1 MRILVVYPYAPYPVT
16 RGTFQRTFHLL
27 RELARRHEVDLFC
40 LDEDG
45 VAAPQLGV
53 FEGFCKRVHFHR
65 FQHPAWPS
73 LFPDRLLN
81 PSPTTM
87 RHWEDESAHAALAEF
102 TAGRDYDLIHFCD
115 LVLWPYVRRLPHTCP
130 RVMDR
135 SRVDLLFQ
143 TEELRTLK
151 LGFKER
157 FLRRENLWK
166 LRRVERAASRELTAT
181 VVCGPDDEVFMRA
194 HVSATAPILVLAN
207 GCDTSFYD
215 QNLFPPREPAEP
227 TYLFCGAM
235 DYSPNVDGLGWYFA
249 EVDPLVRVS
258 MPSRRVQIV
267 GRNPAPSVRAHG
279 ALAGVTV
286 TGEVPDVRPHYQTA
300 HFQIVPLRIGGG
312 TRLKIVESLAIGCPV
327 VSTTLGA
334 QGLEL
339 VHDEHIL
346 LADSPADFAA
356 AIRRLAGDAALRE
369 RLRVA
374 GRARILERYG
384 WPSLV
389 QKLEAYYQTL
399 VPPATHG

>member
-1 MRILVVYPYAPYPVT
+1 
-16 RGTFQRTFHLL
+16 
-27 RELARRHEVDLFC
+27 
-40 LDEDG
+40 
-45 VAAPQLGV
+45 
-53 FEGFCKRVHFHR
+53 
-65 FQHPAWPS
+65 
-73 LFPDRLLN
+73 
-81 PSPTTM
+81 
-87 RHWEDESAHAALAEF
+87 
-102 TAGRDYDLIHFCD
+102 
-115 LVLWPYVRRLPHTCP
+115 
-130 RVMDR
+130 
-135 SRVDLLFQ
+135 
-143 TEELRTLK
+143 
-151 LGFKER
+151 
-157 FLRRENLWK
+157 
-166 LRRVERAASRELTAT
+166 
-181 VVCGPDDEVFMRA
+181 
-194 HVSATAPILVLAN
+194 
-207 GCDTSFYD
+207 
-215 QNLFPPREPAEP
+215 
-227 TYLFCGAM
+227 M

-258 MPSRRVQIV
+258 MPSRRVLIV

-334 QGLEL
+334 QGLDL

-346 LADSPADFAA
+346 LADSPAEFAA
-356 AIRRLAGDAALRE
+356 AIQRLAGDAALRA

-399 VPPATHG
+399 VPRA